1 MCKIPSY
8 IRGVLLI
15 LFIFL
20 QTNSLATHIVGADL
34 FYSYVSGNTY
44 QITLVAFGDCAG
56 SSFPA
61 LPLSTPVIC
70 IYDGNTSVASITLAL
85 QAPTNGVEITPVC
98 PADTNLTQCTNAS
111 YAIPGI
117 KKFVYTGNYTLP
129 YTSSVWRFLFTGYMG
144 ASGGSAGRGS
154 GITNILSPGT
164 SIIQLI
170 DTLNNTVYHNTNPA
184 LTILPTPFFC
194 LMSGDNYNPGAHD
207 IDGDSLMFS
216 LITANNGTASCAS
229 IGGTVTYATG
239 YTGASPLATTAYSF
253 NPFTGQISFTPS
265 TLQRSLVVYNID
277 EYRSGSFVGS
287 CQREMTFLVLTCT
300 DIPPTGGFVSSTS
313 GTIIDSSDFNI
324 CQNAGAFSI
333 ILRPTEV
340 DTFNNITVTAS
351 GLPAGATFTTTGNGT
366 PHPICTFSWNTTLAT
381 VGAYTF
387 YITFQDN
394 NCPLSGTQTRAYTI
408 NVLPYPIVDAG
419 PNVSIC
425 QGVSTTLTATGTT
438 SYTWSPGTGLSCTSC
453 TSPVATPSVT
463 ILYTVTGTAING
475 CTNTDTVRVNI
486 KPLPAI
492 NAGLPVSICPAASTT
507 LSATGGV
514 SYTWIPASTLSCTTC
529 ANPIATPGI
538 TTIYS
543 LTGVGANGCINTSTV
558 TVTVNPL
565 PVISVPP
572 VSVCSGFSV
581 SLYPTGGVS
590 YTWSPGSG
598 LSCTACTNPVANP
611 TSTTVYTVTGM
622 DINGCVNTASV
633 TVTVAPIPAPPTIV
647 SPVYYCQFASSTPLS
662 ATGTSLLWFTTATGG
677 TGITSAPIPGTGTV
691 GTTNWY
697 VSQTIGG
704 CTSPRD
710 SISVT
715 IKPLP
720 TINISPTAAAI
731 CTGQSTTF
739 TASGGVSYTW
749 SPTTA
754 LSSGVTPTVTAS
766 PTTTTTY
773 TVVGIG
779 TNGCSNSASIPV
791 TVHPLPIVA
800 VTPAAPTICIG
811 SGVVLT
817 ATGAVAYSWTP
828 TTGLSSGAGT
838 SVTASPGTT
847 TTYLVTGTD
856 ANLCVNT
863 TTVTVRVN
871 PIPPAPTV
879 ISPITYCQNATST
892 ALTATGTGLLWY
904 LLATGGTS
912 SATAPIPST
921 TVAGAFI
928 WYVSQTVG
936 GCESPRS
943 SITVIVNPLPVVT
956 LSPPAPAICEGQDI
970 GLNASGATTYTWSPG
985 TGLSLMT
992 GAHVLA
998 SPTTTTTYT
1007 VIGTDGNGC
1016 SARAT
1021 ITVVVHQLPNVV
1033 LTPANASICIG
1044 SSETLTATGAATY
1057 VWTPADMLNTNT
1069 GTPVITTPTV
1079 SVIYSVTGTDAFG
1092 CVNTSGTTIIVY
1104 PIPPAP
1110 VVSNP
1115 VFYCQHAPA
1124 VPLVATGTSLLWYTV
1139 PTGGT
1144 GSPIDPTPATDVV
1157 GTFIWYVSQTV
1168 NGCESPRDTL
1178 DVIITVNAETDFDYS
1193 IKYGCIQDTVYFTN
1207 NSQNAYK
1214 YLWTFGTK
1222 PVSFD
1227 TNANP
1232 IHYFIATLDA
1242 TYYTVKLVGYNP
1254 VCYQDSTTKTIT
1266 INGSPHIYFLNNL
1279 SPDATIPL
1287 GSTTQLN
1294 VDGGIKYLWSPND
1307 GSLSNPNINNPQAT
1321 PTDDITYIVKAF
1333 DQNGCQDS
1341 GFVNIKVYY
1350 NDSEFIPSAF
1360 SPNGDGL
1367 NDIFRIGNLKY
1378 SKLEEFSIYNRWG
1391 QLVFKTNDPL
1401 KGWDGFYQGVPQDLG
1416 VYNYLVVIS
1425 RPDKTQFTMKGN
1437 VTLIR

>member
-1 MCKIPSY
+1 MCRIPSY
-8 IRGVLLI
+8 IRGLLVF
-15 LFIFL
+15 LFILL
-20 QTNSLATHIVGADL
+20 QTNSFATHIVGADL

-44 QITLVAFGDCAG
+44 QITLVAYGDCAG

-85 QAPTNGVEITPVC
+85 QAPTNGIEITPVC
-98 PADTNLTQCTNAS
+98 PADSSLTQCTNAS

-207 IDGDSLMFS
+207 ADGDSLMFS
-216 LITANNGTASCAS
+216 LITANNGTATCTS
-229 IGGTVTYATG
+229 IGGVVTYATG
-239 YTGASPLATTAYSF
+239 FTGATPLATTAYSF
-253 NPFTGQISFTPS
+253 NPYTGQISFTPS

-277 EYRSGSFVGS
+277 EYRSGTFVGS

-300 DIPPTGGFVSSTS
+300 DIPPTGGFVSSTA
-313 GTIIDSSDFNI
+313 GTIVDSSNFNI

-333 ILRPTEV
+333 TLRPTEV
-340 DTFNNITVTAS
+340 DTFNNITVSAS
-351 GLPAGATFTTTGNGT
+351 GLPTGATFTTTGNGT
-366 PHPICTFSWNTTLAT
+366 PHPVCTFSWNTTLTT
-381 VGAYTF
+381 VGSYTF

-425 QGVSTTLTATGTT
+425 QGASTTLAATGTIT
-438 SYTWSPGTGLSCTSC
+438 YTWSPGTGLSCISC
-453 TSPVATPSVT
+453 TSPLANPAAST
-463 ILYTVTGTAING
+463 LYTVTGTAING
-475 CTNTDTVRVNI
+475 CTNTDTVRVTI
-486 KPLPAI
+486 KPLPTI
-492 NAGLPVSICPAASTT
+492 SAGPAVSVCPGSSTT
-507 LSATGGV
+507 LTATGGA
-514 SYTWIPASTLSCTTC
+514 SYTWSPGTTLSCTTC
-529 ANPIATPGI
+529 SNPVASPAT

-543 LTGVGANGCINTSTV
+543 LTGVGANGCINTNTV
-558 TVTVNPL
+558 TVTINSL
-565 PVISVPP
+565 PTISVPP
-572 VSVCSGFSV
+572 VSVCSGNSV
-581 SLYPTGGVS
+581 TLYPTGGIS
-590 YTWSPGSG
+590 YTWSPGTG
-598 LSCTACTNPVANP
+598 LSCTACTNPV
-611 TSTTVYTVTGM
+611 TSPATTTVYTVTGR
-622 DINGCVNTASV
+622 DINGCVNTATV
-633 TVTVAPIPAPPTIV
+633 TVTVAPIPAPPTFV
-647 SPVYYCQFASSTPLS
+647 SPINYCQNATAIPLS
-662 ATGTSLLWFTTATGG
+662 ATGTSLLWYTTASGG
-677 TGITSAPIPGTGTV
+677 TGAATAPTPGTTTV
-691 GTTNWY
+691 GTTKWY

-704 CTSPRD
+704 CESPRD
-710 SISVT
+710 SISVI

-720 TINISPTAAAI
+720 TISISPTSASI
-731 CTGQSTTF
+731 CLGQSTTF

-754 LSSGVTPTVTAS
+754 LSSGVAPTVTAS
-766 PTTTTTY
+766 PTVTTVY

-779 TNGCSNSASIPV
+779 TNGCSNTSNITV
-791 TVHPLPIVA
+791 TVHALPIVA
-800 VTPAAPTICIG
+800 ITPAAPTICIG
-811 SGVVLT
+811 SGVILT
-817 ATGAVAYSWTP
+817 ASGAIAYSWTP
-828 TTGLSSGAGT
+828 ATGLSSGAGT
-838 SVTASPGTT
+838 SVTASPVTT
-847 TTYLVTGTD
+847 TTYLITGTD

-879 ISPITYCQNATST
+879 VSPITYCQNTSAT
-892 ALTATGTGLLWY
+892 ALTATGSGLLWY

-912 SATAPIPST
+912 SATAPVPNT
-921 TVAGAFI
+921 TVAGAFT

-943 SITVIVNPLPVVT
+943 SITVIVNPLPIVT
-956 LSPPAPAICEGQDI
+956 LSPLTPAICEGQNI

-985 TGLSLMT
+985 TGLSTAT

-998 SPTTTTTYT
+998 SPPTTTTYT
-1007 VIGTDGNGC
+1007 VIGTDANNC
-1016 SARAT
+1016 SGKAN
-1021 ITVVVHQLPNVV
+1021 ITLTVHPLPNLVI
-1033 LTPANASICIG
+1033 TPANSSICIG
-1044 SSETLTATGAATY
+1044 SNETLTVSGAVSY
-1057 VWTPADMLNTNT
+1057 VWSPADMLNTDI
-1069 GTPVITTPTV
+1069 GASVVTTPTV
-1079 SVIYSVTGTDAFG
+1079 SVIYSVTGTDVFG
-1092 CVNTSGTTIIVY
+1092 CVNTSGTAIIVN
-1104 PIPPAP
+1104 PIPPSP
-1110 VVSNP
+1110 VVTTP

-1124 VPLVATGTSLLWYTV
+1124 VPLIATGSSLLWYTT

-1144 GSPIDPTPATDVV
+1144 GSSTDPIPATDVV
-1157 GTFIWYVSQTV
+1157 GTYSWYVSQTV
-1168 NGCESPRDTL
+1168 NGCESPRDTI
-1178 DVIITVNAETDFDYS
+1178 DVIITVNAETDFDYTV
-1193 IKYGCIQDTVYFTN
+1193 KYGCVQDTVLFTN

-1214 YLWTFGTK
+1214 YLWIFGTK
-1222 PVSFD
+1222 PVSYD
-1227 TNANP
+1227 TSTNP

-1242 TYYTVKLVGYNP
+1242 TYYSVKLVGYNP

-1266 INGSPHIYFLNNL
+1266 LNGTPHVYFLSNI

-1294 VDGGIKYLWSPND
+1294 VDGGIKYLWAPND

-1321 PTDDITYIVKAF
+1321 PVDDITYIVKAF

-1341 GFVNIKVYY
+1341 AFINIKVYY

-1367 NDIFRIGNLKY
+1367 NDIFKIGNLKY

-1391 QLVFKTNDPL
+1391 QLVFRTNDPIY
-1401 KGWDGFYQGVPQDLG
+1401 GWDGTYQGVAQDLG

-1425 RPDKTQFTMKGN
+1425 RPDKTQLTLKGN